1 MKIQFASQQELPAKR
16 DLPLTEPLETW
27 DVRSLVKISRG
38 ISRNVVRFVCY
49 RDAVYAIK
57 EINQELAVREY
68 ALLRQLQD
76 LGLPVVQAVAL
87 VTDRG
92 RGRDDDVAP
101 EVRDRA
107 LLVTRY
113 LDKSLP
119 LRNMITSG
127 ATAAQAFNLMDAVA
141 DLLVRIHLAGFFW
154 GDCSLSNTLFRMDAG
169 LYAAYLVD
177 AETGEL
183 HPQLSRGQRHHD
195 VAIAIENLAGELLDL
210 EAGFGLPEGV
220 DPVET
225 AMSLDRRY
233 EALWD
238 EITRDEVYPSDQ
250 ANRVDA
256 RVRRLNQLGY
266 DVQELEIE
274 TLDGEDKIRVHA
286 DVVQAGH
293 HRRLIQKL
301 TGLDVQE
308 NQARRLLNDM
318 YSFRAW
324 LSGVQGQDIPET
336 LSAYRWFSEIYLPTL
351 EAIPEQL
358 RGRLD
363 DAEIFHQLL
372 EHRWYISEK
381 EGREVSLAEVIPA
394 YVDDVLQRTPRP
406 TLATNPLAVSSSVRD
421 DPAIG

>member
-1 MKIQFASQQELPAKR
+1 MKIQFASQQELPAKL
-16 DLPLTEPLETW
+16 DLPLTEPLESW
-27 DVRSLVKISRG
+27 DVPSLIKISRG

-57 EINQELAVREY
+57 EINQQLAVREY
-68 ALLRQLQD
+68 ALLRQLED

-87 VTDRG
+87 VSERG
-92 RGRDDDVAP
+92 RGDDVPP

-119 LRNMITSG
+119 LRNLITSG
-127 ATAAQAFNLMDAVA
+127 ATPEQAFNLMDAVA
-141 DLLVRIHLAGFFW
+141 ELLVRIHLAGFFW

-183 HPQLSRGQRHHD
+183 HPELSPGQRHHD
-195 VAIAIENLAGELLDL
+195 VHITRENLAGELLDL

-220 DPVET
+220 DPVDT
-225 AMSLDRRY
+225 ALSLDQRY
-233 EALWD
+233 EELWD
-238 EITRDEVYPSDQ
+238 EVTRDEIYPIDQ
-250 ANRVDA
+250 GYRVDA

-274 TLDGEDKIRVHA
+274 TLDAEGKIRVHA
-286 DVVQAGH
+286 DIIEAGH

-351 EAIPEQL
+351 EAIPKEM
-358 RGRLD
+358 RGKLD

-372 EHRWYISEK
+372 EHRWYMSEK

-394 YVDDVLQRTPRP
+394 YVGDVLQGMPKP
-406 TLATNPLAVSSSVRD
+406 ALATNPLATSGSVPNGAPIR
-421 DPAIG
+421 